1 MARDTDRLLQ
11 SLAQAGADSMRYAQM
26 QAQREAQDQATG
38 IGLHEAAAR
47 RTDMLGQQAAQ
58 MGAQQQAR
66 GDDLAARAADLEMRK
81 AHQAEVLAQRVA
93 EMQERGADRD
103 EQREYRRG
111 RDAALDTQHKES
123 RADSR
128 SLRLAEIA
136 ARKEL
141 KQTPPAPRPG
151 GSGMGFDDRAKL
163 VILDNAAKIR
173 RDAYSAKPGKS
184 YIASEQAKMDDAYA
198 QNKMAADA
206 AFQAQVQQV
215 LGRKATPEEVDE
227 LLAAQAQQGQTQQ
240 PVTPPTPPAV
250 TGGAPVPKPWAVG
263 KTATS
268 TQR

>member
-11 SLAQAGADSMRYAQM
+11 SLAQAGDDSMRYAQM

-47 RTDMLGQQAAQ
+47 RTDQLGQQAAQ

-141 KQTPPAPRPG
+141 KQTPPAPRPDG
-151 GSGMGFDDRAKL
+151 EGRRTIEQEATLEDYK
-163 VILDNAAKIR
+163 NALKMW
-173 RDAYSAKPGKS
+173 RDAAGANPEIIPQKQ
-184 YIASEQAKMDDAYA
+184 EQR
-198 QNKMAADA
+198 N
-206 AFQAQVQQV
+206 AQVQAA
-215 LGRKATPEEVDE
+215 LGTYRVQFKRLYGRDPSPTDIQNAAAGTAAPA
-227 LLAAQAQQGQTQQ
+227 LAPAA
-240 PVTPPTPPAV
+240 PTPAPAPAQ
-250 TGGAPVPKPWAVG
+250 GAPVKKPWQIGTPASG
-263 KTATS
+263 G
-268 TQR
+268 